1 LIEGLVSEDLEREG
15 RELDD
20 RRRADV
26 LAGGAFDPAEC
37 IATLATRTAAAIRQL
52 GRRGAVVAVSG
63 GVDSGVVA
71 GICVRAVGAE
81 RVLCL
86 RLPERDIG
94 SASSDLGLE
103 LAHAL
108 GARTEEES
116 ISAALEALG
125 CYRRRDEAI
134 RSVFPDYEP
143 TWRHKIVRSP
153 PTGGIIVFSLVV
165 ERPDGTSEM
174 RRIPSRS
181 YSELIA
187 ATNMKQRVRKL
198 LEYTWADRLGYA
210 VIGTPNLLEYDQ
222 GFFVKGGDGL
232 ADVKPIARVYKSQ
245 VYALARELGLPDAI
259 ATRSPTTE
267 TFSMPQTQEEFYF
280 GHPYDSM
287 DLLVWGHDTGVAP
300 EALSLQLDL
309 DSKSVEVAYAEIERR
324 RVATEYLH
332 TSAVVVDPTC

>member
-1 LIEGLVSEDLEREG
+1 LGLLVPDGGEHDNG
-15 RELDD
+15 
-20 RRRADV
+20 RRADV
-26 LAGGAFDPAEC
+26 LAGGRFDAAEC
-37 IATLATRTAAAIRQL
+37 LSTLATQTAAAIRRL

-86 RLPERDIG
+86 RLPEQDIG
-94 SASSDLGLE
+94 TASSDLGLE
-103 LAHAL
+103 LARAL

-116 ISAALEALG
+116 ITAALAALG

-134 RSVFPDYEP
+134 RSVFPEYEP

-153 PTGGIIVFSLVV
+153 PSGGIIVFSLVV
-165 ERPDGTSEM
+165 ERPDGTSEL

-198 LEYTWADRLGYA
+198 YEYTWADRLGYA
-210 VIGTPNLLEYDQ
+210 VIGTPNVLEYDQ

-245 VYALARELGLPDAI
+245 VYALARELGLPEAI
-259 ATRSPTTE
+259 ATRPPTTE

-280 GHPYDSM
+280 GHPYDRM
-287 DLLVWGHDTGVAP
+287 DLLVWGHDSGVDP
-300 EALSLQLDL
+300 DALSGQVGI
-309 DSKSVEVAYAEIERR
+309 DSASVEIAYAEIERR

-332 TSAVVVDPTC
+332 APAVVVDPAL